1 MNLIFIGP
9 RGVGKSKI
17 SRKLSK
23 LTGMSVISTDMIAVY
38 ELGGIS
44 ISEYIKT
51 NNGNWQLFRDLEF
64 SILKKIENCKNII
77 LDCGGGIIFDIDE
90 NGNEILSNRKVS
102 ILKTIG
108 KIIQLDGDHTYLV
121 NKVTNDPSRPSL
133 SSKEPYSET
142 LRRRSNF
149 YRSIADYSTTIDMRD
164 PDELTKRIL
173 SHFPILK
180 P

>member
-1 MNLIFIGP
+1 MSLIFIGP

-44 ISEYIKT
+44 ITEFIKA
-51 NNGNWQLFRDLEF
+51 NNGDWQLFRDLEF

-77 LDCGGGIIFDIDE
+77 LDCGGGIIFDIDP
-90 NGNEILSNRKVS
+90 NGNEVLSERKVS
-102 ILKTIG
+102 ILKKIG

-121 NKVTNDPSRPSL
+121 NKVINDPSRPSL
-133 SSKEPYSET
+133 SSQEPYAET
-142 LRRRSNF
+142 LRRRSKF
-149 YRSIADYSTTIDMRD
+149 YRSIADYTTTIDMRD
-164 PDELTKRIL
+164 PEELARRIL
-173 SHFPILK
+173 SHFPIIK
-180 P
+180 S